1 MKLTELFIRRPV
13 LALVVNILLLIAGAI
28 AFINLNVRQ
37 YPRSDQSVI
46 SVTTAYFGANA
57 DLVRS
62 FITTPLERVIAS
74 VDGIDYLESSS
85 AQGTSTIKAH
95 LRLNYD
101 STSALAQIAAK
112 VDQVRSELPVESEA
126 PNINIETAD
135 SQIASMYLSFY
146 SDQLDQSQITDYLL
160 RVIQPR
166 LSAVPGVQKADILGS
181 RTFAMRIWLKPD
193 QLAAHGV
200 SAQQVTEALRKNNYL
215 SAVGQTKG
223 SMISVNL
230 VANTNI
236 QTVDEFKK
244 LAIRTNKGTVIYLE
258 DIAEVALGSES
269 YDSEVRF
276 SGQKATFIGIW
287 VLPNANSLD
296 VISSVRKVIPE
307 IRAQLPTGLKLGVP
321 YDATNYIR
329 DALNEIIRTL
339 VETLIIV
346 AIVIYLFMGSIRS
359 VLIPLVA
366 MPLSLIGA
374 GVLMIAFGFSI
385 NLLTILAIV
394 LSVGLVVDDA
404 IVVVENV
411 ERKINQGLSRTKAA
425 IEGARELVGPIIAM
439 TITLAAVYAP
449 IGFQGGI
456 TGALFR
462 EFAFTLAGAV
472 AVSGF
477 VALTLSPMMSAAFL
491 KGHSDQPRFA
501 KYVSAKLDIL
511 RDFYRAVLI
520 KTLQVRPVV
529 ITLAFLISLLS
540 VPFVIL
546 SMKELAPREDQGF
559 LLGIVEAAPNASI
572 DQTAKLA
579 EKVHTAFSS
588 IPEFRM
594 SFQLTNPTGGFSGMS
609 AIPWGE
615 RTRDIFEIEQEAIS
629 KLSLVPGLSVF
640 AFTPPPLPSGGDFPV
655 EFIVSSTNSPK
666 EIFEFTSQIMDKAL
680 SSGIFTFVTT
690 DLRYDQPQ
698 TEIVLDRDK
707 IASLGLNLQSV
718 GSDLGSML
726 GGAYINRINIEG
738 RAYRVIPQ
746 VTRSERLN
754 PEQLLDY
761 NISSLVPGS
770 VFPLSTVATLKN
782 TVEPRQL
789 NRFQQLNSAK
799 IQGGLIPGH
808 SIEQALAFLEQEA
821 KAILPAGYFI
831 DYAGESRQFKKE
843 GNSLVYI
850 FILSLVVIFLVLAA
864 QFNSFRDP
872 MVILLGSVPLALT
885 GALLFPFLSF
895 TSINIYTQVGLITL
909 VGLVSKNGILIVE
922 FANKLQESGLG
933 KVDAVIEAA
942 ATRLRPILM
951 TTAATILGH
960 FPLVLVSGAGA
971 VARNSIGIVLV
982 SGMLIGT
989 IFTLFVVPSIYC
1001 LIARNHN
1008 AEKDQGDLSASLD
1021 FSRSGEEI
1029 QLQ

>member
-1 MKLTELFIRRPV
+1 MRAKMKLTDLFIRRPV
-13 LALVVNILLLIAGAI
+13 LALVVNILLLIAGGI
-28 AFINLNVRQ
+28 ALLNLNVRQ

-46 SVTTAYFGANA
+46 SVVTSYFGANA
-57 DLVRS
+57 DLVRG

-95 LRLNYD
+95 LRLNYN
-101 STSALAQIAAK
+101 STAALAQIAAK
-112 VDQVRSELPVESEA
+112 VDQVRSELPPEAEA

-135 SQIASMYLSFY
+135 STIASMYLSFY
-146 SDQLDQSQITDYLL
+146 SESLDQSQITDYLL
-160 RVIQPR
+160 RVVQPR
-166 LSAVPGVQKADILGS
+166 LSAVPGVQRADILGS

-200 SAQQVTEALRKNNYL
+200 GAQDVTEALAKNNYL
-215 SAVGQTKG
+215 SAIGQTKG

-230 VANTNI
+230 VANTDL
-236 QTVDEFKK
+236 QTVDEFKR
-244 LAIRTNKGTVIYLE
+244 LAIKDKDGAIVRLE
-258 DIAEVALGSES
+258 DVAEVTLGSES
-269 YDSEVRF
+269 YQEEVRF
-276 SGQKATFIGIW
+276 SGQKATFIGVW
-287 VLPNANSLD
+287 VLPNANALD
-296 VISSVRKVIPE
+296 VISGIRAVLPE
-307 IRAQLPTGLKLGVP
+307 IEAQLPTGLKLSVP

-329 DALNEIIRTL
+329 DALHEIIQTL
-339 VETLIIV
+339 IETLGIV

-374 GVLMIAFGFSI
+374 GVVMFAFGFTI

-411 ERKINQGLSRTKAA
+411 ERKIKEGLTPLRAA

-456 TGALFR
+456 TGSLFR

-477 VALTLSPMMSAAFL
+477 VALTLSPMMSASFL
-491 KGHSDQPRFA
+491 RGHSEQPRFA
-501 KYVSAKLDIL
+501 RYVSLKLDAL
-511 RDFYRAVLI
+511 RDWYRVALTNTLKIRPVIITMAVL
-520 KTLQVRPVV
+520 
-529 ITLAFLISLLS
+529 FSLLILPLI
-540 VPFVIL
+540 VL

-559 LLGIVEAAPNASI
+559 LLGIVESAPNASI

-579 EKVHTAFSS
+579 ERVHSAFAS
-588 IPEFRM
+588 IPEFSM

-609 AIPWGE
+609 AVPWGQ
-615 RTRDIFEIEQEAIS
+615 RKRNIFQIEQEAIV
-629 KLSLVPGLSVF
+629 KLGQVPGLSVF
-640 AFTPPPLPSGGDFPV
+640 AFTPPPLPSGGNFPV
-655 EFIVSSTNSPK
+655 EFIISSTTSPK
-666 EIFEFTSQIMDKAL
+666 EIFEFTQQIMGKAM

-690 DLRYDQPQ
+690 DLHYDQPQ
-698 TEIVLDRDK
+698 TEIILDRDK
-707 IASLGLNLQSV
+707 IASLGLSLQSV

-726 GGAYINRINIEG
+726 GGGYVNRINIDG

-761 NISSLVPGS
+761 NIRGFQAGTVI
-770 VFPLSTVATLKN
+770 PLSTVASLKN

-789 NRFQQLNSAK
+789 NRFQQLNSAQ
-799 IQGGLIPGH
+799 IQGGIIPGH
-808 SIEQALAFLEQEA
+808 SIDQALKFLEDQA
-821 KAILPAGYFI
+821 KEILPAGYFI
-831 DYAGESRQFKKE
+831 DYAGESRQLRKE
-843 GNSLVYI
+843 GNSLFTT
-850 FILSLVVIFLVLAA
+850 FILAIIVIFLVLAA

-872 MVILLGSVPLALT
+872 LVILLGSVPLALT
-885 GALLFPFLSF
+885 GALLFPFLGA

-909 VGLVSKNGILIVE
+909 VGLISKNGILIVE
-922 FANKLQESGLG
+922 FANKLQEQGSSKLE
-933 KVDAVIEAA
+933 AVVEAA

-971 VARNSIGIVLV
+971 AARNSIGIVLV
-982 SGMLIGT
+982 SGMFIGT
-989 IFTLFVVPSIYC
+989 IFTLFVVPSIYT
-1001 LIARNHN
+1001 LIAKKHSSVS
-1008 AEKDQGDLSASLD
+1008 K
-1021 FSRSGEEI
+1021 EI
-1029 QLQ
+1029 ES

>member
-1 MKLTELFIRRPV
+1 
-13 LALVVNILLLIAGAI
+13 
-28 AFINLNVRQ
+28 
-37 YPRSDQSVI
+37 
-46 SVTTAYFGANA
+46 
-57 DLVRS
+57 
-62 FITTPLERVIAS
+62 
-74 VDGIDYLESSS
+74 
-85 AQGTSTIKAH
+85 
-95 LRLNYD
+95 
-101 STSALAQIAAK
+101 
-112 VDQVRSELPVESEA
+112 
-126 PNINIETAD
+126 
-135 SQIASMYLSFY
+135 
-146 SDQLDQSQITDYLL
+146 
-160 RVIQPR
+160 
-166 LSAVPGVQKADILGS
+166 
-181 RTFAMRIWLKPD
+181 
-193 QLAAHGV
+193 
-200 SAQQVTEALRKNNYL
+200 
-215 SAVGQTKG
+215 
-223 SMISVNL
+223 MISVNL
-230 VANTNI
+230 VANTDL
-236 QTVDEFKK
+236 QTVDEFKR
-244 LAIRTNKGTVIYLE
+244 LAIKTKNGAIVRLE
-258 DIAEVALGSES
+258 DLADVTLGSES
-269 YDSEVRF
+269 YQEEVRF
-276 SGQKATFIGIW
+276 SGQRATFIGIW
-287 VLPNANSLD
+287 VLPNANALD
-296 VISSVRKVIPE
+296 VISGVRKILPDIE
-307 IRAQLPTGLKLGVP
+307 AQLPTGLKLSVP

-329 DALNEIIRTL
+329 DALHEIVQTL
-339 VETLIIV
+339 IETLLIV

-374 GVLMIAFGFSI
+374 GVIMLAFGFTI

-411 ERKINQGLSRTKAA
+411 ERKINEGLSRYQAA

-456 TGALFR
+456 TGSLFR

-477 VALTLSPMMSAAFL
+477 VALTLSPMMSATFL
-491 KGHSDQPRFA
+491 RGHSDQPRFA
-501 KYVSAKLDIL
+501 LFVSAKLDAL
-511 RDFYRAVLI
+511 RDWYKAVLI
-520 KTLQVRPVV
+520 RTLSIRPVI
-529 ITLAFLISLLS
+529 ITLAALISLLS
-540 VPFVIL
+540 LPFVAL

-559 LLGIVEAAPNASI
+559 LLGVVEAAPNASI

-579 EKVHTAFSS
+579 ERVHSAFSS
-588 IPEFRM
+588 IPEFNM

-609 AIPWGE
+609 AVPWGE
-615 RTRDIFEIEQEAIS
+615 RKRNIFQIEQEAVG
-629 KLSLVPGLSVF
+629 KLSQVPGLSVF
-640 AFTPPPLPSGGDFPV
+640 AFTPPPLPSGGDFPI
-655 EFIVSSTNSPK
+655 EFIISSTTSPR
-666 EIFEFTSQIMDKAL
+666 EIYELTQQIMAKAMT
-680 SSGIFTFVTT
+680 SGIFTFVTT
-690 DLRYDQPQ
+690 DLHYDQPQ

-707 IASLGLNLQSV
+707 IASLGLTLQGV

-726 GGAYINRINIEG
+726 GGGYVNRINIDG

-761 NISSLVPGS
+761 NIGGLVPGS
-770 VFPLSTVATLKN
+770 VLPLSTVASLKN

-799 IQGGLIPGH
+799 IQGGIIPGH
-808 SIEQALAFLEQEA
+808 SVDQALSFLENEA
-821 KAILPAGYFI
+821 KTILPNGYFV

-843 GNSLVYI
+843 GSSLTTT
-850 FILSLVVIFLVLAA
+850 FILALVVIFLVLAA

-872 MVILLGSVPLALT
+872 LVILAGSVPLALT
-885 GALLFPFLSF
+885 GALLFPFLGF

-922 FANKLQESGLG
+922 FANKLQEQGFS
-933 KVDAVIEAA
+933 KIDAVVEAS

-989 IFTLFVVPSIYC
+989 VFTLFVVPSIYC
-1001 LIARNHN
+1001 FIAKQHKS
-1008 AEKDQGDLSASLD
+1008 E
-1021 FSRSGEEI
+1021 SGETDLISETSDE
-1029 QLQ
+1029 LKAVA